1 MGLGKLLILD
11 GRKKDSLQYS
21 LSCSVSGTS
30 KEFCTET
37 RESRLDSCRKYP
49 TAVTQPASEDPSEV
63 AGAGI
68 PLVLSCFVGIASTP
82 TRSLRLAPS
91 SAISRDT
98 LRRRTQREQNS
109 KVSGS
114 PVSPNS
120 PLQLRPNEADAE
132 IDEQIRQRAYELY
145 QERGGMDGDPTD
157 DWLQAKENVL
167 GSKAKAATTSS

>member
-1 MGLGKLLILD
+1 M
-11 GRKKDSLQYS
+11 
-21 LSCSVSGTS
+21 
-30 KEFCTET
+30 
-37 RESRLDSCRKYP
+37 
-49 TAVTQPASEDPSEV
+49 

-145 QERGGMDGDPTD
+145 QERGGMDGDRTD